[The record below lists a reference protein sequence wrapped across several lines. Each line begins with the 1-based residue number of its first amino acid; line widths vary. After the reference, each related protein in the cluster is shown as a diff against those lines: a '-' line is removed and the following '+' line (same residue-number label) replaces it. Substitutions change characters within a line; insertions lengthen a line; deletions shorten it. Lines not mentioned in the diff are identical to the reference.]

1 MLPDELINLTALI
14 IFIVCISVYA
24 IGLLYKIKKPSWGER
39 GFLNIMYSLWVKRVL
54 DLNQTITA
62 VQTMRNVIMAT
73 TFLASSMMLLLGLL
87 LAAPLDKFNE
97 LFSLSANGT
106 EQFVQYKLLLFV
118 VIIIFSIIMFLLS
131 LRQMVRF
138 SILIGIP
145 ADSIKAVVATQ
156 KKTKNQEKACEEFD
170 AEELKIDTFLR
181 AMNRFTFGIRAVF
194 YGVTSLL
201 WFMSVYAFIIGTVC
215 LTVFLIFHHDLEAP
229 RHGDL
234 PI

>member
-1 MLPDELINLTALI
+1 MILDELINLAALL
-14 IFIVCISVYA
+14 IFMVCISTYA

-39 GFLNIMYSLWVKRVL
+39 GFLNIMYSLWVKRML
-54 DLNQTITA
+54 DPSETTTA
-62 VQTMRNVIMAT
+62 VQTMRNLIMAT

-87 LAAPLDKFNE
+87 LAAPLDRFTE
-97 LFSLSANGT
+97 LFSLSANGA
-106 EQFVQYKLLLFV
+106 EQFAQFKLLLFV
-118 VIIIFSIIMFLLS
+118 AIIVFSIIMFLLS

-138 SILIGIP
+138 SIIIGIP
-145 ADSIKAVVATQ
+145 ANSIQEVVAAQ
-156 KKTKNQEKACEEFD
+156 KKTKNTKACEQFD
-170 AEELKIDTFLR
+170 EKELKIDTFLR

-194 YGVTSLL
+194 YGIILLL
-201 WFMSVYAFIIGTVC
+201 WFLSVYAFIIGTVC

>member
-1 MLPDELINLTALI
+1 MLLDEVINLAALL
-14 IFIVCISVYA
+14 IFIFCISVYA

-39 GFLNIMYSLWVKRVL
+39 GFLNIMYSLWVKRML
-54 DLNQTITA
+54 DPSETTTA
-62 VQTMRNVIMAT
+62 VQTMRNLIMAT

-87 LAAPLDKFNE
+87 LAAPLDRFTE
-97 LFSLSANGT
+97 LFSLSANGA
-106 EQFVQYKLLLFV
+106 EQFAQFKLLLFV
-118 VIIIFSIIMFLLS
+118 AIIVFSIIMFLLS

-138 SILIGIP
+138 SIIIGIP
-145 ADSIKAVVATQ
+145 ANSIQEVVAAQ
-156 KKTKNQEKACEEFD
+156 KKTKNAKACEQFD
-170 AEELKIDTFLR
+170 EKELKIDTFLR

-194 YGVTSLL
+194 YGITLLL
-201 WFMSVYAFIIGTVC
+201 WFLSVYAFIIGTVC